1 MSGLN
6 LAGRAGK
13 WSAENW
19 KKALFGWLVFAVAAM
34 TLGGVVGHVQMVDS
48 QFASGETAKAM
59 QLIESANF
67 KRPSTEVVL
76 IQSPR
81 LKAGTPVSSPRSPAS
96 CRPSPA
102 RKTSRTSRTRS

>member
-81 LKAGTPVSSPRSPAS
+81 LKAGTPGFISAIAGVVQTLAGQ
-96 CRPSPA
+96 
-102 RKTSRTSRTRS
+102 KDVGTSRTRS